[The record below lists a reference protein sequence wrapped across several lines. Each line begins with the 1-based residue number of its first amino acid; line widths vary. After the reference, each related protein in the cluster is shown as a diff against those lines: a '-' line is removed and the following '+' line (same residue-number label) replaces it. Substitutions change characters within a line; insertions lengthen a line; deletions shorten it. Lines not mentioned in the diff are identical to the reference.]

1 MKNKTTAA
9 LAFYISMTCLYI
21 IVNLVIATKS
31 TNIFIPIFSVLVMS
45 LLNEASAFALALA
58 HLLGLFFFFIRSLVS
73 LQLKVSSDVL
83 DVHYPVAEV
92 DYADCFS
99 ISSCSLGCQFS
110 CGISTGWNHWFKQS
124 LATHVRA
131 WSVSIASISTLTA
144 FPH

>member
-1 MKNKTTAA
+1 
-9 LAFYISMTCLYI
+9 MTCLYI

-58 HLLGLFFFFIRSLVS
+58 HLLGLFFFFIHSLVS
-73 LQLKVSSDVL
+73 LQLKVSSVL
-83 DVHYPVAEV
+83 AIIACIDVHYPVAEV

-110 CGISTGWNHWFKQS
+110 CGISTGWNLWFKQS

-131 WSVSIASISTLTA
+131 
-144 FPH
+144 